1 MMPHMKQLLA
11 LFCLVALH
19 LGAATNQWDSEI
31 ARFEAADRI
40 KPPSASPIVFVGSS
54 SIRLWTTLS
63 NDLAPYPVLNR
74 GFGGSDISDSL
85 HFAERIV
92 IPYRPKLVVMYAG
105 GNDINRGKSPEQV
118 FADFQAFVQKIL
130 TALPQTRIA
139 YISVAPNPARW
150 SQVDRVKAVNQKVS
164 DYAREHP
171 RVEFV
176 DVFSEMLGADGLPRP
191 EIFVADRLHMN
202 QRGYSIWTRILKPRL
217 DEWLKG
223 Q

>member
-1 MMPHMKQLLA
+1 MKRLLA
-11 LFCLVALH
+11 LFCFLALQVC
-19 LGAATNQWDSEI
+19 AATNQWEGEI
-31 ARFEAADRI
+31 ARFEASDRTNR
-40 KPPSASPIVFVGSS
+40 PPVSAVVFVGSS

-63 NDLAPYPVLNR
+63 KDLAPYSVLNR
-74 GFGGSDISDSL
+74 GFGGSDVSDSL

-105 GNDINRGKSPEQV
+105 GNDINRGKTPEKV

-130 TALPQTRIA
+130 AALPQTRIA

-150 SQVDRVKAVNQKVS
+150 AQVDRVKAVNQKIS
-164 DYAREHP
+164 DYARQHP
-171 RVEFV
+171 SVEFV
-176 DVFSEMLGADGLPRP
+176 DVFSAMLGADGLPRP

-202 QRGYSIWTRILKPRL
+202 ERGYEIWTRILKPRL
-217 DEWLKG
+217 SEWLKG